1 MAEIKQI
8 HNFAVKWRD
17 KFRDQNINYIELV
30 DHWMADDCA
39 ALGFEMDCG
48 RAFSE
53 KYEQAANNYEA
64 LEKIIDKVKDISLLG
79 SAIYSR
85 WRYFNH
91 WAYSGAEI
99 LEPQNREWFI
109 LALSRLELLSE
120 ENPFIFQG
128 ILKKVRILSN
138 NICYGS
144 MPEPDDEV
152 EQHLTINDKG
162 YVWFS
167 GYNFGNAGE
176 RCKKARTKNFKIEKA
191 LAGKDNHEVV
201 VEVVNIEYF
210 SKENVPLPVERTKQI
225 IRKCTNKD
233 FGLLD

>member
-99 LEPQNREWFI
+99 LEPQKRERDLEI
-109 LALSRLELLSE
+109 CSKRL
-120 ENPFIFQG
+120 
-128 ILKKVRILSN
+128 
-138 NICYGS
+138 Y
-144 MPEPDDEV
+144 
-152 EQHLTINDKG
+152 
-162 YVWFS
+162 
-167 GYNFGNAGE
+167 
-176 RCKKARTKNFKIEKA
+176 RTFN
-191 LAGKDNHEVV
+191 
-201 VEVVNIEYF
+201 Y
-210 SKENVPLPVERTKQI
+210 R
-225 IRKCTNKD
+225 
-233 FGLLD
+233 